1 MVYISSLLFCFIRYF
16 NFNTISPCPLAT
28 NIVAL
33 SWLSKKLTHPL
44 FVLINGICYSL
55 GRMCLYVLLSIIIL
69 SGLTDLP
76 WLSNVL
82 QTYLPKMIGPILIVS
97 GLYILELI
105 SIDIPTLAPNKKL
118 FYLSENFGIFGSFM
132 LGFLLALSFC
142 PNSAALFFGGLIPLA
157 TSKNSLVIIP
167 SLYGI
172 SPGLAVLLF
181 AVLISTGTTKV
192 ATVYNIITPIELWAR
207 KITGAIFIIIGIY
220 FSIKFI
226 FKIPLPF

>member
-1 MVYISSLLFCFIRYF
+1 MSFTSAIFSSIFLGIL
-16 NFNTISPCPLAT
+16 TSVSPCPLAT

-44 FVLINGICYSL
+44 VVLTNGIFYSL
-55 GRMCLYVLLSIIIL
+55 GRMFLYVLLSIIIL

-76 WLSNVL
+76 WLSNAL
-82 QTYLPKMIGPILIVS
+82 QTYLPKIVGPILIIS
-97 GLYILELI
+97 GLFVLELVQI
-105 SIDIPTLAPNKKL
+105 HLPTLAPNKKL
-118 FYLSENFGIFGSFM
+118 FYLSENLGVLGSFL

-167 SLYGI
+167 SFYGI
-172 SPGLAVLLF
+172 STGLPVLLF

-207 KITGAIFIIIGIY
+207 KITGVIFILIGIY

-226 FKIPLPF
+226 FKIHLPF